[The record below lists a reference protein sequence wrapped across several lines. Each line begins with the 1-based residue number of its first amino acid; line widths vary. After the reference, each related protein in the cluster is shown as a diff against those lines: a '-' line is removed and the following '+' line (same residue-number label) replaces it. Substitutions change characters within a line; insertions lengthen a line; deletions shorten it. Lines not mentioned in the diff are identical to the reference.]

1 MLSCLQTLE
10 EHVGESDYCQGWRH
24 GSSRGR
30 RVIAKE
36 VDDRQT
42 KEQAAENSS
51 SRKQRWRSIGPV
63 DRPQYQKIGR
73 PARSTDV
80 HNMQGSESGRPPG
93 RPSRLI
99 VSTQLSVGYPV
110 DRSVDP
116 WKGSVDRP
124 VDRQAGRAAFLFW
137 KPVGINTGFWP
148 RVLKVSES

>member
-36 VDDRQT
+36 VDNRQT

-51 SRKQRWRSIGPV
+51 SRKQRWRSTGPV
-63 DRPQYQKIGR
+63 DRPQYQEIGR

-80 HNMQGSESGRPPG
+80 HNVHSVRARSTARSTDWKYPTLCWAPG
-93 RPSRLI
+93 RPTGR
-99 VSTQLSVGYPV
+99 PV
-110 DRSVDP
+110 E
-116 WKGSVDRP
+116 GSVDRP
-124 VDRQAGRAAFLFW
+124 VDRQAGAGCDCRFGNLFVFKGCGYFL
-137 KPVGINTGFWP
+137 GF
-148 RVLKVSES
+148 